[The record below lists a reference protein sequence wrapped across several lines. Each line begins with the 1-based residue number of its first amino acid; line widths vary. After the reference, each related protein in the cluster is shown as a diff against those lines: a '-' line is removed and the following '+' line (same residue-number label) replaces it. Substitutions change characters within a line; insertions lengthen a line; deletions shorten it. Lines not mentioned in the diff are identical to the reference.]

1 MTEIGISEYARQQIR
16 KLFSQRNSVNTL
28 KRDPELT
35 QIFDNFAFDEALKLT
50 EEPVLE
56 KTRCMCILA
65 STIGCNAMRQF
76 KVYVDVCLNVG
87 VKPREIREVIY
98 QTVPYVGF
106 SKMIDFL
113 LEMNEVFDDND
124 IKLPLDNQGTTTPE
138 NRREKGREYIDG
150 VFGAGTAEQM
160 EKNCPKGQE
169 HIIEFQIDNLDK
181 PKGTKKLPVCISVEE
196 VEALLECPDL
206 DKPEGQRDRAML
218 EVMYSSGL
226 RISELLNLR
235 MRDVNFSRGMI
246 NVIGKGDKER
256 NVPIGDYALEY
267 LYKYIEDGRSKNMNR
282 NSPYLFLNRY
292 GEPVSRVYFFKQVKK
307 YAEKAGIV
315 EEISPHTLRHCF
327 ATHML
332 ENGAELRAVQEMLG
346 HANIATTQI
355 YTNISSKR
363 ILSAYDLYS
372 KRK

>member
-1 MTEIGISEYARQQIR
+1 MELNEAAEMYFEYLRVEKGVSNETILNYAYDLKQFFAVLNKHSTEDLSMHDISEFVRIQTQNRLSVSTILRRISSTKNFY
-16 KLFSQRNSVNTL
+16 LF
-28 KRDPELT
+28 
-35 QIFDNFAFDEALKLT
+35 
-50 EEPVLE
+50 LE
-56 KTRCMCILA
+56 KER
-65 STIGCNAMRQF
+65 
-76 KVYVDVCLNVG
+76 
-87 VKPREIREVIY
+87 
-98 QTVPYVGF
+98 
-106 SKMIDFL
+106 
-113 LEMNEVFDDND
+113 
-124 IKLPLDNQGTTTPE
+124 
-138 NRREKGREYIDG
+138 
-150 VFGAGTAEQM
+150 
-160 EKNCPKGQE
+160 
-169 HIIEFQIDNLDK
+169 IISFQVEELDK
-181 PKGTKKLPVCISVEE
+181 PRNSKRLPVCISFEE
-196 VEALLECPDL
+196 VEALLEQPDL
-206 DKPEGQRDRAML
+206 EKAEGQRDRAML

-226 RISELLNLR
+226 RISELLNLKI
-235 MRDVNFSRGMI
+235 RDISFDRGMV
-246 NVIGKGDKER
+246 NVIGKGNKER

-267 LYKYIEDGRSKNMNR
+267 LNNYIEDGRSKNMNR